1 MDRGITA
8 MKPKPQITPEQAAE
22 LETRTIANVIE
33 KISSGAVPTARE
45 IEMLRA
51 ATAEPPPPPASP
63 ADAEVETFGPR
74 LNIRQLSRL
83 TGKMR
88 ETIGDR
94 LHGLPHILTNGHKL
108 YDTQPALELIYVGK
122 TGDDGGI
129 TEAESRR
136 RLNIAKTRSLELDDE
151 IKRKTRIPI
160 DLILDLYGATYGQ
173 IVAVIKAHHGR
184 LMTLDAINE
193 CFAALRGIEV
203 QAKKWKAAEIP
214 PKAPA
219 AKAPT
224 AKKRNPKPRKK

>member
-1 MDRGITA
+1 
-8 MKPKPQITPEQAAE
+8 MKPKPQITAAQAAE

-33 KISSGAVPTARE
+33 KIGAGAVPTNRE

-51 ATAEPPPPPASP
+51 ATAEPPAPPAP
-63 ADAEVETFGPR
+63 ADGETFGPR

-108 YDTQPALELIYVGK
+108 YDTQPALELIYIGK
-122 TGDDGGI
+122 SGDDGGI

-173 IVAVIKAHHGR
+173 IVAIIKAHHNR
-184 LMTLDAINE
+184 LMSLDAINE
-193 CFAALRGIEV
+193 CFAALRGIEM
-203 QAKKWKAAEIP
+203 QAKKWKAAEIL

-224 AKKRNPKPRKK
+224 AKKRNPKPGKK

>member
-1 MDRGITA
+1 

-51 ATAEPPPPPASP
+51 ATAEPPPPPVSP

-94 LHGLPHILTNGHKL
+94 LHGLPHTLTNGHKL
-108 YDTQPALELIYVGK
+108 YDTQAALELIYIGK

-129 TEAESRR
+129 TEGETRR

-160 DLILDLYGATYGQ
+160 DLILDLYAATYGQ

-219 AKAPT
+219 AKAPLT
-224 AKKRNPKPRKK
+224 TKKPRKKPRKK

>member
-45 IEMLRA
+45 LDMLKD
-51 ATAEPPPPPASP
+51 ATAEPPAPPAAPS
-63 ADAEVETFGPR
+63 DAETFGPR

-94 LHGLPHILTNGHKL
+94 LHGLPHTLTNGHKL
-108 YDTQPALELIYVGK
+108 YDTQAALELIYVGK

-160 DLILDLYGATYGQ
+160 DLILDLHTATYGQ
-173 IVAVIKAHHGR
+173 IVAIIKGQLDR

-224 AKKRNPKPRKK
+224 TKKPRKKPRKK

>member
-1 MDRGITA
+1 
-8 MKPKPQITPEQAAE
+8 MKPKPQITHEQAAE

-33 KISSGAVPTARE
+33 KIGAGAVPTNRE

-51 ATAEPPPPPASP
+51 ATAEPPAPPAP
-63 ADAEVETFGPR
+63 ADGEIFGPR

-94 LHGLPHILTNGHKL
+94 LHGLPHTLTNGHKL
-108 YDTQPALELIYVGK
+108 YDTQAALELIYIGK

-160 DLILDLYGATYGQ
+160 DLILDLYAASYGQ
-173 IVAVIKAHHGR
+173 IVAIIKGQHDK

-214 PKAPA
+214 PKAPT

-224 AKKRNPKPRKK
+224 TKPRKKPRKK

>member
-1 MDRGITA
+1 
-8 MKPKPQITPEQAAE
+8 
-22 LETRTIANVIE
+22 
-33 KISSGAVPTARE
+33 
-45 IEMLRA
+45 
-51 ATAEPPPPPASP
+51 
-63 ADAEVETFGPR
+63 
-74 LNIRQLSRL
+74 
-83 TGKMR
+83 MR

-94 LHGLPHILTNGHKL
+94 LHGLPHTLTNGHKL
-108 YDTQPALELIYVGK
+108 YDTQAALELIYIGK

-129 TEAESRR
+129 TEGETRR

-160 DLILDLYGATYGQ
+160 DLILDLYAATYGQ
-173 IVAVIKAHHGR
+173 IVAIIKGQLDR

-219 AKAPT
+219 AKAPLT
-224 AKKRNPKPRKK
+224 TKKPRKKPRKK